1 MTKNART
8 RRPLLTWLCLLQGM
22 QKRPLPLVLCLK
34 VQYYLENGRLIWY
47 VLYLSTI
54 LDNPAS
60 ILVLLSDIFFVCP
73 PLPFFFSFFLP
84 WYQRTKGTAP
94 LLFWR
99 EGAGTSLWV
108 SPAGGGVL
116 PAGRLRLAGW
126 PRGPPA
132 DQGGCRGH
140 TLFWTQTIL
149 SSLGRCNSEEFK
161 SNFMFSSK
169 T

>member
-8 RRPLLTWLCLLQGM
+8 RRPLLTWLCLPQGI

-47 VLYLSTI
+47 VLHSSTV
-54 LDNPAS
+54 LDSPAS
-60 ILVLLSDIFFVCP
+60 ILVLLSDIFCVPPP
-73 PLPFFFSFFLP
+73 PLFFLP

-94 LLFWR
+94 LLFWC
-99 EGAGTSLWV
+99 EGAGPSLWV
-108 SPAGGGVL
+108 SSAGGGVL

-132 DQGGCRGH
+132 DQGGHRDH
-140 TLFWTQTIL
+140 NLFWTQTVL

-161 SNFMFSSK
+161 SAFMFSSK
-169 T
+169 A